1 MIKNRLFPKR
11 RTKLKQITNKIALT
25 ASRER
30 EIKNYRNLVDNK
42 KRIINLKI
50 LEEKKNLEN
59 SLTKITKKFNNI
71 KASKLRNQNQNFSN
85 DYNTFSKNHFKPM
98 DLLMQDLSDIY
109 LHKGYQIKNLQSNL
123 FKMNPLLENRTNKIF
138 FSYLSMPNY
147 SNKGNKHNKYMN
159 KNKPI
164 KYMKKLEKIISPDS
178 DNKEKNKS
186 KAQSLTQLL
195 LIKKRLKIKNQK
207 KKNQRLNNS
216 IRSLINLINNN
227 LSTIDFPTRKR
238 NKSVKNNNNNEMKSF
253 PTSNNS
259 MTDDIKDEK
268 KVNYDTGNSLKRNNY
283 SNKNTTINSFSM
295 FKNKKNNNNN
305 ELICKNH
312 YATSLNSTKNLIIPK
327 LQLNGLY
334 PLKINNNTDIGENET
349 ISNTERTGSKNK
361 MYRLK
366 TPRIIKNPNC
376 SNEKTKTKTFSITN
390 ENSSSNRS
398 KIDNSKSKEYTFF
411 KIKEFTVNSYKSS
424 NSNTFN
430 QTSMGKVKYSN
441 KKINKEVNSNKNI
454 PMEFRIST
462 PKKLFNKDE
471 DNKEKNINKMYKLF
485 NFGEV
490 KDAEKNIRYYL
501 SKFKQL
507 NQKEINE
514 MMSKYN
520 YQNNNTNLLE
530 LQNLIS
536 EKKISSKIFR
546 LYLNNNDFNRI
557 EPLLKI
563 LNEKDKKIMQFDKKI
578 AQISNNS

>member
-1 MIKNRLFPKR
+1 
-11 RTKLKQITNKIALT
+11 
-25 ASRER
+25 
-30 EIKNYRNLVDNK
+30 
-42 KRIINLKI
+42 
-50 LEEKKNLEN
+50 
-59 SLTKITKKFNNI
+59 
-71 KASKLRNQNQNFSN
+71 
-85 DYNTFSKNHFKPM
+85 
-98 DLLMQDLSDIY
+98 
-109 LHKGYQIKNLQSNL
+109 
-123 FKMNPLLENRTNKIF
+123 
-138 FSYLSMPNY
+138 
-147 SNKGNKHNKYMN
+147 
-159 KNKPI
+159 
-164 KYMKKLEKIISPDS
+164 LEKIISPDS

-186 KAQSLTQLL
+186 KEQSLTQLL
-195 LIKKRLKIKNQK
+195 LIKKRLKIKKQK

-349 ISNTERTGSKNK
+349 ISNTERTGSKSK

-441 KKINKEVNSNKNI
+441 KKINREVNSNKNI

-471 DNKEKNINKMYKLF
+471 DNKEKSINKMYKLF

-507 NQKEINE
+507 NQNEINE

>member
-1 MIKNRLFPKR
+1 
-11 RTKLKQITNKIALT
+11 
-25 ASRER
+25 
-30 EIKNYRNLVDNK
+30 
-42 KRIINLKI
+42 
-50 LEEKKNLEN
+50 
-59 SLTKITKKFNNI
+59 
-71 KASKLRNQNQNFSN
+71 
-85 DYNTFSKNHFKPM
+85 
-98 DLLMQDLSDIY
+98 
-109 LHKGYQIKNLQSNL
+109 
-123 FKMNPLLENRTNKIF
+123 
-138 FSYLSMPNY
+138 
-147 SNKGNKHNKYMN
+147 
-159 KNKPI
+159 
-164 KYMKKLEKIISPDS
+164 
-178 DNKEKNKS
+178 
-186 KAQSLTQLL
+186 
-195 LIKKRLKIKNQK
+195 
-207 KKNQRLNNS
+207 
-216 IRSLINLINNN
+216 
-227 LSTIDFPTRKR
+227 
-238 NKSVKNNNNNEMKSF
+238 MKSF

-312 YATSLNSTKNLIIPK
+312 YETSLNSTKNLIIPK

-349 ISNTERTGSKNK
+349 ISNTERTGSKSK
-361 MYRLK
+361 KYRLK

-471 DNKEKNINKMYKLF
+471 DNKEKSINKMYKLF

>member
-1 MIKNRLFPKR
+1 MIKNRLFPRR
-11 RTKLKQITNKIALT
+11 RTKLKQITNKIALST
-25 ASRER
+25 SRER
-30 EIKNYRNLVDNK
+30 EIKNYKNSVDNK

-50 LEEKKNLEN
+50 LEEEKNLEN

-71 KASKLRNQNQNFSN
+71 KASKLKNQNQNFFN

-98 DLLMQDLSDIY
+98 DVLMQDLSDIY

-123 FKMNPLLENRTNKIF
+123 FKMNPLLDNNTNKIYL
-138 FSYLSMPNY
+138 SYLSRPIY
-147 SNKGNKHNKYMN
+147 SNKGNKKNKYMN
-159 KNKPI
+159 SNKPI

-178 DNKEKNKS
+178 DNKEKSKS

-195 LIKKRLKIKNQK
+195 LIKKRLKIKKQK
-207 KKNQRLNNS
+207 KKNLRLNNS

-238 NKSVKNNNNNEMKSF
+238 NKSVKNNNNEMKSF

-259 MTDDIKDEK
+259 ITDDIKDEK
-268 KVNYDTGNSLKRNNY
+268 KINYDKGNSLKRNNY

-295 FKNKKNNNNN
+295 FKNKNNNNN

-312 YATSLNSTKNLIIPK
+312 YKTSLNSTKNLIIPK
-327 LQLNGLY
+327 LQLNGLF

-349 ISNTERTGSKNK
+349 ISNTERTGSKSKNH
-361 MYRLK
+361 RLN
-366 TPRIIKNPNC
+366 TPRIIKNPNF

-398 KIDNSKSKEYTFF
+398 KIDNSKSKESTFF
-411 KIKEFTVNSYKSS
+411 KIKEFTINSYKSS

-430 QTSMGKVKYSN
+430 QSSMRKVKYSN
-441 KKINKEVNSNKNI
+441 KKINKEVHSNKKI

-471 DNKEKNINKMYKLF
+471 DNKEKSINKIYKLF

-490 KDAEKNIRYYL
+490 KDAEKNIRFYL
-501 SKFKQL
+501 SKYKQL

-520 YQNNNTNLLE
+520 YQNNNTNLQE
-530 LQNLIS
+530 LQNLIN

-563 LNEKDKKIMQFDKKI
+563 LNEKDEKILQFDKKI